1 MALIALISLNFRSVK
16 VIKITLFALSS
27 APGALVSASGALESA
42 SKALERDLGMPK
54 MRWCF
59 TRFRHR
65 PHGRIDGLGRQGG
78 GPKCVGA
85 SLSLRSPPYRL
96 QGEGFGGGPSFAI
109 ARRGVGGWACSY

>member
-59 TRFRHR
+59 TRFRHAALTAR
-65 PHGRIDGLGRQGG
+65 G

-85 SLSLRSPPYRL
+85 SLSLRRPRL
-96 QGEGFGGGPSFAI
+96 SSSRGKGSGGGPSFAI